1 MKQVT
6 LANGETR
13 LWKPDLKPYEHPE
26 ALPAALKPNELGLL
40 HHDGQAFLVLGD
52 KHYRVKIDPVS
63 GQYRIV
69 HPARANA
76 YAPELNHNGFGAWR
90 HEVEQPRTWE
100 VRELMRRIGHGV
112 REFSDTELEQ
122 IRHVSGTDEGVLRRM
137 HVESEPPAPMLA
149 DTMTRFAAYRQ
160 VEAFIADMQ
169 NASSSTSATDHS
181 INQLHVMTRYGAWPE
196 TVSIRIIDGQAKTLW
211 EYVNPQGVQGKVRI
225 VQVHDAQVPG
235 GDC

>member
-112 REFSDTELEQ
+112 REFSDAELEQ
-122 IRHVSGTDEGVLRRM
+122 IRHVSGTDEGLASNARRERATGTDVGRYDDSICRVQAGRGIY
-137 HVESEPPAPMLA
+137 HRHAERLIQHFCNRSL
-149 DTMTRFAAYRQ
+149 DQSAAC
-160 VEAFIADMQ
+160 
-169 NASSSTSATDHS
+169 
-181 INQLHVMTRYGAWPE
+181 
-196 TVSIRIIDGQAKTLW
+196 
-211 EYVNPQGVQGKVRI
+211 
-225 VQVHDAQVPG
+225 HDAVRRVA
-235 GDC
+235 GDGIDTDY